1 VRLNGKVAIITGAAS
16 GMGRAAARLFAAE
29 GAAVVIA
36 DLDEPR
42 GTTVEDEIRSRG
54 GEAIYVQT
62 DVSQASDVASLV
74 QATIE
79 RYGKLTTLYN
89 NAAATKLCIE
99 EDRSVTALP
108 EAVWDRMIAVTLK
121 GCYLSCKFG
130 IPEIIAAGGGSVINT
145 SSTDAI
151 VGQGGYD
158 AYSAAK
164 GGILSITRSMAVA
177 YASQRVRVNAILPGF
192 VRTEATQ
199 PWLDEPESRK
209 AIEALHLTRV
219 GRPEDVARF
228 ALYLA
233 SDDSEYV
240 TGGWHCID
248 GGFTAFKT
256 TVTDF
261 GGLAARGGVGRTA
274 GDG

>member
-1 VRLNGKVAIITGAAS
+1 MRLEGKIAIITGAAS
-16 GMGRAAARLFAAE
+16 GMGSAAARLFAHE
-29 GAAVVIA
+29 GAGVVIA
-36 DLDEPR
+36 DLDEER
-42 GTTVEDEIRSRG
+42 GKAVETDIRAHGGEATFVRADVSRSADVEGLVSTTVE
-54 GEAIYVQT
+54 
-62 DVSQASDVASLV
+62 
-74 QATIE
+74 
-79 RYGKLTTLYN
+79 RYGAVTTLYN

-99 EDRSVTALP
+99 QDRSVTELP
-108 EAVWDRMIAVTLK
+108 EPVWDKMIAVTLK
-121 GCYLSCKFG
+121 GCYLCCRFA
-130 IPEIIAAGGGSVINT
+130 IPEIIRAGGGSVINT

-158 AYSAAK
+158 SYNAAK
-164 GGILSITRSMAVA
+164 GGILAMTRSMAVA
-177 YASQRVRVNAILPGF
+177 YAPHNVRVNAILPGF

-199 PWLDEPESRK
+199 PWLDAPASRR

-219 GRPEDVARF
+219 GEPGDIARF

-256 TVTDF
+256 SVTDY
-261 GGLAARGGVGRTA
+261 GGLTE
-274 GDG
+274 